1 MSCTVTCISVDGV
14 TRQALARGNPPKK
27 PSTWRAKAWLILPS
41 GVKQTHSSTVRGETV
56 HTLIPIVGA
65 LIDSLIAD
73 AGNQVTS
80 AGWSASTH

>member
-1 MSCTVTCISVDGV
+1 MACIVTCTCIDGV
-14 TRQALARGNPPKK
+14 SRNTLAKGTPPTK
-27 PSTWRAKAWLILPS
+27 PTKWRVRAWLVLPS
-41 GVKQTHSSTVRGETV
+41 GVKQTHSAVVRGETV

-73 AGNQVTS
+73 CGNVVTS